1 MTKFEIFDTQPKT
14 YRLSDFDYELPEEL
28 IAQYPTEKRG
38 DSRMLVVHSEKE
50 KLEDKHIQDFVD
62 YLEPGDCLVY
72 NDTRVFPA
80 KLIAKKDKT
89 DATVEVF
96 LLRELENQIWEILVK
111 PARKVRIGNKL
122 RFSEDIYSDVIDNT
136 VSGGRVIRHNCSN
149 EEFMEF
155 VLKEGHSPLPPYI
168 TRDSEPMDRE
178 RYQTIFAKKP
188 GAVAAPTAGLH
199 FNEELVKKI
208 EKKGV
213 KMVPI
218 TLHIGL
224 GTFRQVMVED
234 LHRHHMDS
242 EYFEISESSAKAIND
257 VKEKGKRIIA
267 MGASVVR
274 ALESSMI
281 TGTDVNPKKAWTDKF
296 IFPPQ
301 EIKVVDVLLT
311 NLHQPKSTLL
321 ILAAS
326 FVDRNFLLKA
336 YKHAL
341 DEKYRFLSYGDA
353 MLIL

>member
-38 DSRMLVVHSEKE
+38 DSRLMVLHTEKE
-50 KLEDKHIQDFVD
+50 KLEDKHFNDFID

-72 NDTRVFPA
+72 NNTRVFPA
-80 KLIAKKDKT
+80 KLIARKDKT

-122 RFSEDIYSDVIDNT
+122 RFSEEIYSDVIDNT
-136 VSGGRVIRHNCSN
+136 VSGGRVIRHNCPKD
-149 EEFMEF
+149 EFMAF

-168 TRDSEPMDRE
+168 NRDSESLDRE
-178 RYQTIFAKKP
+178 RYQTVFAEKP

-199 FNEELVKKI
+199 FTQDMMTRIRE
-208 EKKGV
+208 KGV
-213 KMVPI
+213 KTVPI

-242 EYFEISESSAKAIND
+242 EYFEICEESAQTINNAKESGN
-257 VKEKGKRIIA
+257 KIIA
-267 MGASVVR
+267 AGASVVR
-274 ALESSMI
+274 ALESSI
-281 TGTDVNPKKAWTDKF
+281 ISGIDVNPKKTWTDKF

-301 EIKVVDVLLT
+301 ELKVVDVLLT

-321 ILAAS
+321 ILASA
-326 FVDRNFLLKA
+326 FADRKFLLEA
-336 YKHAL
+336 YKLAVK
-341 DEKYRFLSYGDA
+341 DKYRFLSYGDA

>member
-28 IAQYPTEKRG
+28 IAQYPTKKRG
-38 DSRMLVVHSEKE
+38 DSRMLVVYPDKE
-50 KLEDKHIQDFVD
+50 IWEDKHIQDFVD

-80 KLIAKKDKT
+80 KLMAKKDKT

-122 RFSEDIYSDVIDNT
+122 RFNDEIYSDVIDNT
-136 VSGGRVIRHNCSN
+136 VSGGRVIRHNCSR
-149 EEFMEF
+149 EIFMDF
-155 VLKEGHSPLPPYI
+155 VMKHGHSPLPPYI
-168 TRDSEPMDRE
+168 RRKSEPMDRE
-178 RYQTIFAKKP
+178 RYQTIFAKKL

-199 FNEELVKKI
+199 FDENQVKKI
-208 EKKGV
+208 KEKGV
-213 KMVPI
+213 TLVPI

-224 GTFRQVMVED
+224 GTFRPVMVED

-242 EYFEISESSAKAIND
+242 EYFEISEESAEIINKAREAGN
-257 VKEKGKRIIA
+257 RIVA

-274 ALESSMI
+274 ALESSLI
-281 TGTDVNPKKAWTDKF
+281 TGIEVNPKKGWTDKF
-296 IFPPQ
+296 IFPPY

-321 ILAAS
+321 ILVSS

-336 YKHAL
+336 YKHAVE
-341 DEKYRFLSYGDA
+341 EKYRFLSYGDA

>member
-38 DSRMLVVHSEKE
+38 DSRLMVLHSEKE
-50 KLEDKHIQDFVD
+50 KLEDKKFSDFID

-80 KLIAKKDKT
+80 KLIARKDKT

-122 RFSEDIYSDVIDNT
+122 RFNDEIYSDVIDNT

-149 EEFMEF
+149 DEFMAF

-168 TRDSEPMDRE
+168 KRESESLDRE
-178 RYQTIFAKKP
+178 RYQTVFAEKP

-199 FNEELVKKI
+199 FTREMMDRIHE
-208 EKKGV
+208 KGV
-213 KMVPI
+213 NTVPV

-242 EYFEISESSAKAIND
+242 EYFEISEKSAQTINE
-257 VKEKGKRIIA
+257 VKELGKKIIA
-267 MGASVVR
+267 AGASVVR
-274 ALESSMI
+274 ALESSI
-281 TGTDVNPKKAWTDKF
+281 ISGNEVNPKKTWTDKF

-301 EIKVVDVLLT
+301 ELKVVDIFLT

-321 ILAAS
+321 ILASS
-326 FVDRNFLLKA
+326 FVDRYFLLEA
-336 YKHAL
+336 YKHAVK
-341 DEKYRFLSYGDA
+341 EKYRFLSYGDA

>member
-1 MTKFEIFDTQPKT
+1 
-14 YRLSDFDYELPEEL
+14 

-38 DSRMLVVHSEKE
+38 DSRLMVLHTEKE
-50 KLEDKHIQDFVD
+50 KLEDKHFNDFID

-72 NDTRVFPA
+72 NNTRVFPA
-80 KLIAKKDKT
+80 KLIARKDKT

-122 RFSEDIYSDVIDNT
+122 RFSEEIYSDVIDNT
-136 VSGGRVIRHNCSN
+136 VSGGRVIRHNCPKD
-149 EEFMEF
+149 EFMAF

-168 TRDSEPMDRE
+168 NRDSESLDRE
-178 RYQTIFAKKP
+178 RYQTVFAEKP

-199 FNEELVKKI
+199 FTQDMMTRIRE
-208 EKKGV
+208 KGV
-213 KMVPI
+213 KTVPI

-242 EYFEISESSAKAIND
+242 EYFEICEESAQTIND
-257 VKEKGKRIIA
+257 AKESGNKIIA
-267 MGASVVR
+267 AGASVVR
-274 ALESSMI
+274 ALESSI
-281 TGTDVNPKKAWTDKF
+281 ISGIDVNPKKTWTDKF

-301 EIKVVDVLLT
+301 ELKVVDVLLT

-321 ILAAS
+321 ILASA
-326 FVDRNFLLKA
+326 FADRKFLLEA
-336 YKHAL
+336 YKHAVK
-341 DEKYRFLSYGDA
+341 DKYRFLSYGDA

>member
-1 MTKFEIFDTQPKT
+1 MTKFEIFDTQPKS
-14 YRLSDFDYELPEEL
+14 YRLSDFDYELPEER

-38 DSRMLVVHSEKE
+38 DSRMLVLHTEEEKF
-50 KLEDKHIQDFVD
+50 EDKHIQDLVD
-62 YLEPGDCLVY
+62 YLKPGDCLVY

-80 KLIAKKDKT
+80 KLIARKDKT

-122 RFSEDIYSDVIDNT
+122 RFSDDIYSDVIDNT
-136 VSGGRVIRHNCSN
+136 VSGGRVIRHNCTN

-199 FNEELVKKI
+199 FNEELMEKI
-208 EKKGV
+208 RKKGV
-213 KMVPI
+213 KFVPV

-242 EYFEISESSAKAIND
+242 EYFEIPEDSAKTINES
-257 VKEKGKRIIA
+257 KEAGNRIVA

-274 ALESSMI
+274 ALESSLI

-311 NLHQPKSTLL
+311 NFHQPKSTLL
-321 ILAAS
+321 ILASA
-326 FVDRNFLLKA
+326 FADRDFLLKA
-336 YKHAL
+336 YKHAVK
-341 DEKYRFLSYGDA
+341 EKYRFLSYGDA